1 MTQDAMRIGGT
12 RESVFGQGGRSS
24 RQPDSPTSSVSR
36 ALTVVEPPVRNE
48 LLFLRSDAA
57 FLAHLIA
64 TKAQAPQT
72 RAKRRAEPA
81 EALAAYRAVAALR

>member
-1 MTQDAMRIGGT
+1 MTQGAMRIGGT
-12 RESVFGQGGRSS
+12 STGVFGHDGPPS
-24 RQPDSPTSSVSR
+24 RQAESAEPVAGR
-36 ALTVVEPPVRNE
+36 ALTVIDPPARNE
-48 LLFLRSDAA
+48 LLFVRGDAA

-81 EALAAYRAVAALR
+81 EALAAYRKVAGLR

>member
-1 MTQDAMRIGGT
+1 MRIGGT

-24 RQPDSPTSSVSR
+24 RQPDSPTYSVSR
-36 ALTVVEPPVRNE
+36 ALSVVDPPVRNE

-57 FLAHLIA
+57 FLEHLIA

>member
-1 MTQDAMRIGGT
+1 MRIGGT
-12 RESVFGQGGRSS
+12 RERVFGQGGRSS

-48 LLFLRSDAA
+48 LFLRSDAA